1 VILLASVLF
10 TNAIE
15 VLGKRLGASEG
26 VVGSILAAV
35 GTAMPET
42 VIPLIAIFWVGDIQA
57 KDVAVGAIAGAP
69 FMLAT
74 LAFFVTGAA
83 VAVYGFTGRR
93 ERGVNADLRGFKRD
107 LSFFVVLYA
116 AALSTTFVHVF
127 ALRVAVAACLAASYV
142 VYVKVTVSAEALS
155 LGDVEKLYFA
165 RVTRLG
171 ESTTLTCVQLA
182 ASLAVMMLGG
192 HMFVVEVEQLACL
205 AGVSPLVLSLILA
218 PVATELPEKFNSVI
232 WVGRGKDTLA
242 LGNITGAM
250 VFQCSFPVAIG
261 IVWTPWNLLEN
272 KGVTFSS
279 GVLAL
284 SSALGV
290 LAWVRLRGTLPRW
303 VLMMGGVFYAAF
315 IAFVLIHVR

>member
-1 VILLASVLF
+1 
-10 TNAIE
+10 
-15 VLGKRLGASEG
+15 
-26 VVGSILAAV
+26 
-35 GTAMPET
+35 
-42 VIPLIAIFWVGDIQA
+42 
-57 KDVAVGAIAGAP
+57 
-69 FMLAT
+69 
-74 LAFFVTGAA
+74 
-83 VAVYGFTGRR
+83 
-93 ERGVNADLRGFKRD
+93 
-107 LSFFVVLYA
+107 
-116 AALSTTFVHVF
+116 
-127 ALRVAVAACLAASYV
+127 
-142 VYVKVTVSAEALS
+142 
-155 LGDVEKLYFA
+155 
-165 RVTRLG
+165 
-171 ESTTLTCVQLA
+171 
-182 ASLAVMMLGG
+182 
-192 HMFVVEVEQLACL
+192 MFVVEVEQLACL